1 MPPPLSCNLL
11 ECRCPESMLGPCTRR
26 ASAGACVRVHI
37 INEEGGR
44 EGRGRARG
52 GEGSEDASR
61 NEMDGKEILLEENAG
76 EGEGERGRSAI
87 RDKVIE

>member
-26 ASAGACVRVHI
+26 ASASACVRVHI

-76 EGEGERGRSAI
+76 EREAGLRYETR
-87 RDKVIE
+87 

>member
-1 MPPPLSCNLL
+1 M
-11 ECRCPESMLGPCTRR
+11 
-26 ASAGACVRVHI
+26 
-37 INEEGGR
+37 